1 MDRRL
6 ASVSGMSESKPSRG
20 AKRIIDKLVVNVI
33 DWGELNVHH
42 NMADVSFDASAEG
55 AGQVRPDGSMVFGT
69 RVGRAF
75 ERAAD
80 DGHAMTPEEVAEFRD
95 AIREVTFT
103 ALDKRIEERAAGPDG
118 ADGPGGM
125 RIGAGDEADR
135 FLNDGL
141 RRTDWAVN
149 GDRICYRVSPELGSR
164 LRDAEP
170 GAPVQPVAENAAFA
184 LADQYARARG
194 DWPDLAVRDLLKA
207 PRDQV
212 FEKVVDAKLASQLR
226 DHYQP
231 MRAALSDLRARLAN
245 DVRAEFRQLADEPH
259 LSTAQVQERVAQVC
273 ERVDDAARTVKETI
287 GAMGTQ
293 QTGRESDAGARKGA
307 VDRSRS
313 GGITR

>member
-1 MDRRL
+1 
-6 ASVSGMSESKPSRG
+6 MSESKPSRG

-33 DWGELNVHH
+33 DWGELNLHH
-42 NMADVSFDASAEG
+42 NMAEVSFDASADG
-55 AGQVRPDGSMVFGT
+55 AGQVRPDGSMVFGA
-69 RVGRAF
+69 RVGRSF
-75 ERAAD
+75 ERAAEH
-80 DGHAMTPEEVAEFRD
+80 GHAMTREEVAEFRD

-103 ALDKRIEERAAGPDG
+103 ALDKRIEDRAAE
-118 ADGPGGM
+118 ADGPVGM

-141 RRTDWAVN
+141 RRTDWAIN

-164 LRDAEP
+164 LRDVEP
-170 GAPVQPVAENAAFA
+170 GVLVQPVAENAAFA
-184 LADQYARARG
+184 LADQYARARS
-194 DWPDLAVRDLLKA
+194 DWPDMAVRDLLKA

-226 DHYQP
+226 DHYEP

-245 DVRAEFRQLADEPH
+245 DVRTEFRQLADEPH
-259 LSTAQVQERVAQVC
+259 LSTAQVQERVVKVC

-287 GAMGTQ
+287 GAMGAQ
-293 QTGRESDAGARKGA
+293 QAGRESGAGARNGA

-313 GGITR
+313 GGIAR